1 MFSRLTKAPILT
13 FWWEDRVQSLGAI
26 LIDPTH
32 MTFVII
38 SGCIVG
44 LVLLITWAKV
54 NPFLAFLLIATTAG
68 LLLGIP
74 SGRVM
79 QSVTKGIGDTLG
91 SLVIVIILGAML
103 GKLVAGS
110 GAAKQIATLFQNLFG
125 RKYVVWA
132 MTFTGFIVGI
142 PLYYNVGFVLLIPII
157 FSVAFYTGLPLVYVG
172 LPMLASLSV
181 MHGFLPPH
189 PSPMAL
195 VIQFGANMATTFFF
209 GMCIAVPAIILA
221 GPLFSRTLRNIKSN
235 AKVQLAYTSVDEKLP
250 SIANSLLS
258 SLLPVVIIA
267 LVALATKIFSDNSR
281 INEILIFLGEPNVVM
296 GITII
301 IATYTLGIGRGKR
314 LVEVMGVYSE
324 AVKDIAMIL
333 LIIGSAGIL
342 KQIFV
347 DSGASK
353 EIASALMNW
362 NLSPLPLA
370 WIVTAILRVCLG
382 SATIAGLTAA
392 GIIYPLTMQ
401 TTVDPN
407 LMVLSIGAGS
417 LFFSHVNDT
426 AFWMFKE
433 YFGLSMKDTFR
444 TWTIMETI
452 VSVVGLGGVL
462 VLEQFLN

>member
-1 MFSRLTKAPILT
+1 
-13 FWWEDRVQSLGAI
+13 
-26 LIDPTH
+26 
-32 MTFVII
+32 MTFIII
-38 SGCIVG
+38 SCCIVS
-44 LVLLITWAKV
+44 LVILITWAKV
-54 NPFLAFLLIATTAG
+54 NPFLAFLLVSIMAG

-74 SGRVM
+74 YSSVM

-91 SLVIVIILGAML
+91 SLVIVIVLGAML
-103 GKLVAGS
+103 GKLVAES
-110 GAAKQIATLFQNLFG
+110 GAAKQIATVFQNLFG
-125 RKYVVWA
+125 TKYIVWA

-157 FSVAFYTGLPLVYVG
+157 FSVSYHNKLPLVYVG

-195 VIQFGANMATTFFF
+195 VMQFNANMATTFFY
-209 GMCIAVPAIILA
+209 GLVIALPAIVIA
-221 GPLFSRTLRNIKSN
+221 GPVFSRTLINIQ
-235 AKVQLAYTSVDEKLP
+235 AREVKVNLIYTLPDDKLP
-250 SIANSLLS
+250 GIVNSLVS
-258 SLLPVVIIA
+258 SLLPVLIIA
-267 LVALATKIFSDNSR
+267 LIAGFS
-281 INEILIFLGEPNVVM
+281 EIMKDDSVRDVLFFLSEPNVVM
-296 GITII
+296 GLTIL
-301 IATYTLGIGRGKR
+301 IATYSLGISRGKR
-314 LVEVMGVYSE
+314 LSEVMHIYSE

-342 KQIFV
+342 KQIFI

-353 EIASALMNW
+353 EIAEALGSW
-362 NLSPLPLA
+362 QLPPLLLA

-392 GIIYPLTMQ
+392 GIIYPLTAQ
-401 TTVDPN
+401 ENVDPN

-444 TWTIMETI
+444 SWTCMETI
-452 VSVVGLGGVL
+452 VSIIGLVGVL
-462 VLEQFLN
+462 ILDRFIS

>member
-1 MFSRLTKAPILT
+1 
-13 FWWEDRVQSLGAI
+13 
-26 LIDPTH
+26 

-38 SGCIVG
+38 LCCIIA
-44 LVLLITWAKV
+44 LVVLITWAKV
-54 NPFLAFLLIATTAG
+54 NPFLAFLLISTVAG

-74 SGRVM
+74 YTKVM

-103 GKLVAGS
+103 GKLVADS
-110 GAAKQIATLFQNLFG
+110 GAAKQIAIVFQNLFG

-157 FSVAFYTGLPLVYVG
+157 FSVAFYNKLPLVYVG

-195 VIQFGANMATTFFF
+195 VIQFQANMATTFFY
-209 GMCIAVPAIILA
+209 GLCIALPAIIIA
-221 GPLFSRTLRNIKSN
+221 GPLFSRTLLNIKCH
-235 AKVQLAYTSVDEKLP
+235 AKVDAAYTSSDDKLP
-250 SIANSLLS
+250 SIANSLIS
-258 SLLPVVIIA
+258 SLLPVLIIA
-267 LVALATKIFSDNSR
+267 LIAVATKIFGDDSSIKD
-281 INEILIFLGEPNVVM
+281 LLVFLGEPNVVM
-296 GITII
+296 GLTII
-301 IATYTLGIGRGKR
+301 IATYSLGIARGKR
-314 LVEVMGVYSE
+314 LGEVMTVYSE

-342 KQIFV
+342 KQIFI
-347 DSGASK
+347 DSGASI
-353 EIASALMNW
+353 EIAAALTRW
-362 NLSPLPLA
+362 EFAPLPLA
-370 WIVTAILRVCLG
+370 WAVTAILRVCLG

-392 GIIYPLTMQ
+392 GIIYPLTAKAN
-401 TTVDPN
+401 VDPN

-444 TWTIMETI
+444 TWTMMESI
-452 VSVVGLGGVL
+452 VSVVGLAGVL
-462 VLEQFLN
+462 VLDQFLK